1 MSSDYN
7 NIHEIKIELSDTG
20 MHIISVPRKLIKEI
34 DIDNDFF
41 CMYCSVSRNEF
52 MSVYIMNG
60 EIS

>member
-1 MSSDYN
+1 MSSNDN
-7 NIHEIKIELSDTG
+7 NNVIKMELSDTG

-34 DIDNDFF
+34 DIDNDF
-41 CMYCSVSRNEF
+41 CMYCSVSRNAF